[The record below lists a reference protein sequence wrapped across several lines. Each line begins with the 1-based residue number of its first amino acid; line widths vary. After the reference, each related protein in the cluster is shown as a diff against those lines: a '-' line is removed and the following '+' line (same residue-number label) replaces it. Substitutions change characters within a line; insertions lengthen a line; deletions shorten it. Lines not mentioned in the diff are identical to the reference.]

1 MINSSFLC
9 KSLLSCACRFISC
22 IRIARLTATRIIS
35 PRASI
40 RARSSF
46 KNGPSSMT
54 GFSSRYT
61 TSRTQGCPSDAV
73 ISTDR
78 DQGVFLNFP
87 VFSCTVVYSKDAS
100 QISGY
105 WNASGIS
112 RRTRR
117 IASSRLS
124 DVSPRMRVE
133 SRSNFC
139 SFRRSI
145 YCAASIFSFSSSPIS
160 ALSNSSRPVN
170 LIIYPLPMQLI
181 KIYSDTTRN
190 CNVPY
195 RRSYTIRN
203 NFMIKV

>member
-1 MINSSFLC
+1 MINSAFLC
-9 KSLLSCACRFISC
+9 ISLLSWACWLTSC
-22 IRIARLTATRIIS
+22 IRIARLTAARKMS

-46 KNGPSSMT
+46 KKGPSSI
-54 GFSSRYT
+54 GGISSRYT
-61 TSRTQGCPSDAV
+61 ISRTQGCPSEAI
-73 ISTDR
+73 ISTER

-87 VFSCTVVYSKDAS
+87 VFSCTVVYSNEAS

-124 DVSPRMRVE
+124 DVSPSMRVE
-133 SRSNFC
+133 SRRSFC
-139 SFRRSI
+139 SFRRSV
-145 YCAASIFSFSSSPIS
+145 YCDASIFSFSSSPIS

-170 LIIYPLPMQLI
+170 LIIFPRKTSQI
-181 KIYSDTTRN
+181 
-190 CNVPY
+190 
-195 RRSYTIRN
+195 
-203 NFMIKV
+203 